1 MAAANAPGAYGG
13 DVTIE
18 PGTPPAGHDLSR
30 QDLEGMFEKRLA
42 EAFAALGTFNLAVF
56 GKTGAGKSTLVNAIF
71 GRDVARTG
79 VGQPVTKGLVYHR
92 HPDGFLG
99 LYDSEGFETGT
110 AGNVILEGLR
120 ALVADHGARPVD
132 QRIHAAW
139 YLVRWSDR
147 RFEGAQA
154 EFVRALHSVGLPVI
168 VVMAQVPT
176 RDGVIHPDALEFAR
190 YIEGLGLPLA
200 PSGRV
205 VLTNALVDEF
215 SGAPVFGLQQLLDAT
230 YEVVPEVAEKALTA
244 AQVLDIGRKKK
255 VVAGIVNQAVVIA
268 AGIGATPI
276 PFTDAAL
283 LIPNQVTMIAR
294 ITAAY
299 GLPPSRS
306 RAMAAAGSIILTG
319 GATMAGKYA
328 VTNLMK
334 LVPGGAIAG
343 SAISAT
349 VAASLTKAVGL
360 AWSRVCEYA
369 VSLPDDQR
377 DRFLE
382 SGEVTQKF
390 VGFMKAGGV
399 ASAFGGFGRKGGS

>member
-1 MAAANAPGAYGG
+1 M
-13 DVTIE
+13 
-18 PGTPPAGHDLSR
+18 
-30 QDLEGMFEKRLA
+30 
-42 EAFAALGTFNLAVF
+42 
-56 GKTGAGKSTLVNAIF
+56 
-71 GRDVARTG
+71 
-79 VGQPVTKGLVYHR
+79 
-92 HPDGFLG
+92 
-99 LYDSEGFETGT
+99 
-110 AGNVILEGLR
+110 
-120 ALVADHGARPVD
+120 D

-154 EFVRALHSVGLPVI
+154 EFVRALRDLGLPVI

-200 PSGRV
+200 PNGRV
-205 VLTNALVDEF
+205 VHTNALVDEF

-230 YEVVPEVAEKALTA
+230 YEVVPEVAERALTA

-399 ASAFGGFGRKGGS
+399 ASAFGGLGRKGGS

>member
-1 MAAANAPGAYGG
+1 
-13 DVTIE
+13 
-18 PGTPPAGHDLSR
+18 
-30 QDLEGMFEKRLA
+30 MFEKRLA

-110 AGNVILEGLR
+110 AGNVILEGLQ
-120 ALVADHGARPVD
+120 ALVTDHGARPMD

-147 RFEGAQA
+147 RFESAQA
-154 EFVRALHSVGLPVI
+154 EFVRALHAVGLPVI

-215 SGAPVFGLQQLLDAT
+215 SGAPVFGLQQLLDDT

-369 VSLPDDQR
+369 VSLPADQR

-382 SGEVTQKF
+382 SGEVTEKF

-399 ASAFGGFGRKGGS
+399 ASAFGGFGRKGRS

>member
-1 MAAANAPGAYGG
+1 
-13 DVTIE
+13 V
-18 PGTPPAGHDLSR
+18 
-30 QDLEGMFEKRLA
+30 K
-42 EAFAALGTFNLAVF
+42 
-56 GKTGAGKSTLVNAIF
+56 
-71 GRDVARTG
+71 
-79 VGQPVTKGLVYHR
+79 
-92 HPDGFLG
+92 
-99 LYDSEGFETGT
+99 
-110 AGNVILEGLR
+110 
-120 ALVADHGARPVD
+120 
-132 QRIHAAW
+132 
-139 YLVRWSDR
+139 
-147 RFEGAQA
+147 
-154 EFVRALHSVGLPVI
+154 ALHAVGLPVI

-200 PSGRV
+200 PRGRV
-205 VLTNALVDEF
+205 VLTNALVDDF
-215 SGAPVFGLQQLLDAT
+215 SGAPVFGLQQLLDDT
-230 YEVVPEVAEKALTA
+230 YEVVPEVAERALTA

-255 VVAGIVNQAVVIA
+255 VVAGIVNQAAVIA

-276 PFTDAAL
+276 PFADAAL

-306 RAMAAAGSIILTG
+306 RAMAAAGSIVLTG

-334 LVPGGAIAG
+334 FVPGGAIAG
-343 SAISAT
+343 SAVSAT

-369 VSLPDDQR
+369 VSLPADQR

-382 SGEVTQKF
+382 SGEVTEKF

-399 ASAFGGFGRKGGS
+399 GSALGGLGRKGRQ

>member
-1 MAAANAPGAYGG
+1 
-13 DVTIE
+13 
-18 PGTPPAGHDLSR
+18 
-30 QDLEGMFEKRLA
+30 MFEQRLA

-110 AGNVILEGLR
+110 AGDVILEGLR

-147 RFEGAQA
+147 RFEGAQSA
-154 EFVRALHSVGLPVI
+154 FVRALHDVGLPVI
-168 VVMAQVPT
+168 VVMTQVAT
-176 RDGVIHPDALEFAR
+176 RDGVIHPDALELAA

-205 VLTNALVDEF
+205 ILTNALRDDF
-215 SGAPVFGLQQLLDAT
+215 TGAPVFGLQQLLDAT
-230 YEVVPEVAEKALTA
+230 YEVVPQVAERALTA
-244 AQVLDIGRKKK
+244 AQVLDVGRKKK
-255 VVAGIVNQAVVIA
+255 AVDGIVNQAALIA

-276 PFTDAAL
+276 PFADAAL

-306 RAMAAAGSIILTG
+306 RAMAAAGSIVLTG

-328 VTNLMK
+328 VTNLLK
-334 LVPGGAIAG
+334 FVPGGAIAG

-369 VSLPDDQR
+369 VMLPADQR
-377 DRFLE
+377 DSFLE
-382 SGEVTQKF
+382 SGEVTEKF
-390 VGFMKAGGV
+390 VTFMKAGGV
-399 ASAFGGFGRKGGS
+399 ASAFGGLRRKPSS

>member
-1 MAAANAPGAYGG
+1 M
-13 DVTIE
+13 TIE
-18 PGTPPAGHDLSR
+18 PGTPASGHDLSR
-30 QDLEGMFEKRLA
+30 ADLEGMFEQRLA

-110 AGNVILEGLR
+110 AGDVILEGLKT
-120 ALVADHGARPVD
+120 LVADHGARPVD

-154 EFVRALHSVGLPVI
+154 EFVKALHAVGLPVI

-200 PSGRV
+200 PRGRV
-205 VLTNALVDEF
+205 VLTNALVDDF
-215 SGAPVFGLQQLLDAT
+215 SGAPVFGLQQLLDDT
-230 YEVVPEVAEKALTA
+230 YEVVPEVAERALTA

-255 VVAGIVNQAVVIA
+255 VVAGIVNQAAVIA

-276 PFTDAAL
+276 PFADAAL

-306 RAMAAAGSIILTG
+306 RAMAAAGSIVLTG

-334 LVPGGAIAG
+334 FVPGGAIAG
-343 SAISAT
+343 SAVSAT

-369 VSLPDDQR
+369 VSLPADQR

-382 SGEVTQKF
+382 SGEVTEKF

-399 ASAFGGFGRKGGS
+399 GSALGGLGRRGRQ

>member
-1 MAAANAPGAYGG
+1 M
-13 DVTIE
+13 TIE
-18 PGTPPAGHDLSR
+18 PGTPASGHDLSR
-30 QDLEGMFEKRLA
+30 ADLEGMFEQRLA

-110 AGNVILEGLR
+110 AGDVILEGLKT
-120 ALVADHGARPVD
+120 LVADHGARPVD

-154 EFVRALHSVGLPVI
+154 EFVKALHAVGLPVI

-200 PSGRV
+200 PRGRV
-205 VLTNALVDEF
+205 VLTNALVDDF
-215 SGAPVFGLQQLLDAT
+215 SGAPVFGLQQLLDDT
-230 YEVVPEVAEKALTA
+230 YEVVPEIAERALTA

-255 VVAGIVNQAVVIA
+255 SGRWHRQS
-268 AGIGATPI
+268 
-276 PFTDAAL
+276 
-283 LIPNQVTMIAR
+283 
-294 ITAAY
+294 
-299 GLPPSRS
+299 SRGD
-306 RAMAAAGSIILTG
+306 RG
-319 GATMAGKYA
+319 
-328 VTNLMK
+328 
-334 LVPGGAIAG
+334 
-343 SAISAT
+343 
-349 VAASLTKAVGL
+349 
-360 AWSRVCEYA
+360 
-369 VSLPDDQR
+369 R
-377 DRFLE
+377 DRRNTDPL
-382 SGEVTQKF
+382 
-390 VGFMKAGGV
+390 
-399 ASAFGGFGRKGGS
+399 R

>member
-1 MAAANAPGAYGG
+1 
-13 DVTIE
+13 
-18 PGTPPAGHDLSR
+18 
-30 QDLEGMFEKRLA
+30 MFEKRLA

-110 AGNVILEGLR
+110 AGNVILEGLQ
-120 ALVADHGARPVD
+120 ALVTDHGARPMD

-147 RFEGAQA
+147 RFESAQA
-154 EFVRALHSVGLPVI
+154 EFVRALHAVGLPVI

-215 SGAPVFGLQQLLDAT
+215 SGAPVFGLQQLLDDT

-369 VSLPDDQR
+369 VSLPADQR

-382 SGEVTQKF
+382 SGEVTEKF

>member
-1 MAAANAPGAYGG
+1 
-13 DVTIE
+13 
-18 PGTPPAGHDLSR
+18 
-30 QDLEGMFEKRLA
+30 MFEKRLA

-200 PSGRV
+200 PNGRV

>member
-1 MAAANAPGAYGG
+1 M
-13 DVTIE
+13 TIE
-18 PGTPPAGHDLSR
+18 PGTPPSGHDLSR
-30 QDLEGMFEKRLA
+30 ADLEGMFEQRLA

-110 AGNVILEGLR
+110 AGNVILEGLKT
-120 ALVADHGARPVD
+120 LVADHGARPVD

-154 EFVRALHSVGLPVI
+154 EFVRALHAVGLPVI

-205 VLTNALVDEF
+205 VLTNALTDEF
-215 SGAPVFGLQQLLDAT
+215 SGAPVFGLQQLLDDT
-230 YEVVPEVAEKALTA
+230 YEVVPEVAERALTA

-255 VVAGIVNQAVVIA
+255 VVAGIVNQAAVIA

-276 PFTDAAL
+276 PFADAAL

-306 RAMAAAGSIILTG
+306 RAMAAAGSIVLTG

-334 LVPGGAIAG
+334 FVPGGAIAG
-343 SAISAT
+343 SAVSAT

-369 VSLPDDQR
+369 VSLPADQR

-382 SGEVTQKF
+382 SGEVTEKF

-399 ASAFGGFGRKGGS
+399 GSVLGGLGRKDRS

>member
-1 MAAANAPGAYGG
+1 
-13 DVTIE
+13 
-18 PGTPPAGHDLSR
+18 
-30 QDLEGMFEKRLA
+30 MFEKRLA

-120 ALVADHGARPVD
+120 ALVADHGTRPVD

-154 EFVRALHSVGLPVI
+154 EFVRALHELGLPVI

-200 PSGRV
+200 PNGRV
-205 VLTNALVDEF
+205 VLTNALIDDF
-215 SGAPVFGLQQLLDAT
+215 SGAPVFGLQHLLDAT

-399 ASAFGGFGRKGGS
+399 ASAFGGLGRKGGS

>member
-1 MAAANAPGAYGG
+1 
-13 DVTIE
+13 
-18 PGTPPAGHDLSR
+18 
-30 QDLEGMFEKRLA
+30 MFEQRLA

-79 VGQPVTKGLVYHR
+79 LGQPVTKGLVYHR

-110 AGNVILEGLR
+110 AGDVILEGLKT
-120 ALVADHGARPVD
+120 LVADHGARPVD

-154 EFVRALHSVGLPVI
+154 EFVRGLHSVGLPVI

-205 VLTNALVDEF
+205 VLTNALVDDF
-215 SGAPVFGLQQLLDAT
+215 SGAPVFGLQHLLDAT
-230 YEVVPEVAEKALTA
+230 YEVVPEVAERALTA

-255 VVAGIVNQAVVIA
+255 VVAGIVNQAAVIA

-276 PFTDAAL
+276 PFADAAL

-306 RAMAAAGSIILTG
+306 RAMAAAGSIVLTG

-334 LVPGGAIAG
+334 FVPGGAIAG
-343 SAISAT
+343 SAVSAT

-369 VSLPDDQR
+369 VSLPADQR

-382 SGEVTQKF
+382 SGEVTEKF

-399 ASAFGGFGRKGGS
+399 ASALGGLGRKGRQ